1 MISKVA
7 ESRSRHIC
15 KRSNTEY
22 SRSPVTGLGFTRVWV
37 AMTETFRNVGN
48 VRFVMA
54 SHSEQMPAKTSEN
67 LDLTVTNA
75 EKEAP
80 ITGFATTPGQS

>member
-1 MISKVA
+1 M
-7 ESRSRHIC
+7 
-15 KRSNTEY
+15 Y
-22 SRSPVTGLGFTRVWV
+22 Y
-37 AMTETFRNVGN
+37 VGN

-54 SHSEQMPAKTSEN
+54 SHSEQMLARASKN

-75 EKEAP
+75 DKEAP